1 MAYHFHWPLQ
11 DILNLEH
18 DDRRRFIEQISAINR
33 RMNRVADP
41 ALPTSQIPIEFWTG

>member
-33 RMNRVADP
+33 RMNQVADP
-41 ALPTSQIPIEFWTG
+41 TLSTSQLPIEFWTG

>member
-33 RMNRVADP
+33 RMNQVTDP
-41 ALPTSQIPIEFWTG
+41 QLSTGHIPLEFWES